1 WIFPHNYPFTYNPWG
16 MFPFRGAT
24 PVGIAVLLV
33 TFSVLISIL
42 LKRPLLV
49 VLVTVGTYGIIAYGI
64 YATEPRLLPPKT
76 IISASNW
83 GNQVNPTQPYPQS
96 AQLVTV
102 TTVTKNGTPISNS
115 YLDQALN
122 GCMASASH
130 LQNGSLTTSPVNVKG
145 PVTNFNQQAFG
156 KCVSAYDFYNK
167 FSYQPISR
175 FWELQWIY
183 TAITGAAALVLI
195 VSSFWLVKRVEP

>member
-1 WIFPHNYPFTYNPWG
+1 

-33 TFSVLISIL
+33 AFSVLCSIL

-49 VLVTVGTYGIIAYGI
+49 ILVSALAYGAI
-64 YATEPRLLPPKT
+64 ALGVSATEPRLLAPNST
-76 IISASNW
+76 IAVSNW
-83 GNQVNPTQPYPQS
+83 GDQVNPVQQYPQG
-96 AQLVTV
+96 AQLVTI
-102 TTVTKNGTPISNS
+102 TTVTKNGVPISNS
-115 YLDQALN
+115 YLNQALN
-122 GCMASASH
+122 RCMASATH
-130 LQNGSLTTSPVNVKG
+130 LQNRSLTTSPITVNG
-145 PVTNFNQQAFG
+145 PVTNFNQQAYG
-156 KCVSAYDFYNK
+156 KCVSAYNFYNK

-195 VSSFWLVKRVEP
+195 GSSFWLVKRVEP